1 MEGILEGYHGT
12 TPTAAQNI
20 LSTCSIDV
28 TPFVITDDAG
38 IRLGQNLPNDLGQ
51 GLYLFIDEES
61 KGFSGQQSAKNYSKA
76 YKHEENKI
84 KILKFVFDDQN
95 LTVLNLNDAVTIKM
109 LNKLKNKLHDRIYTQ
124 LPSAI
129 KNNGRRNRA
138 NLDGIFLE
146 FLIKFRY
153 DNRIDYVICD
163 TYTPV
168 YNIEG
173 VRTISNL
180 PNGREI
186 CLRNLSL
193 INWEK
198 VEECE

>member
-1 MEGILEGYHGT
+1 MEGYHGT

-28 TPFVITDDAG
+28 IPFVITNDAG
-38 IRLGQNLPNDLGQ
+38 IVLGQNLPNDLGQ

-61 KGFSGQQSAKNYSKA
+61 KGFSGKQSAKNYSKT

-95 LTVLNLNDAVTIKM
+95 LTVLNLNNTSTVKM
-109 LNKLKNKLHDRIYTQ
+109 LNELKNQLYDRIYTQ
-124 LPSAI
+124 LSSAI
-129 KNNGRRNRA
+129 KNNPRKKRA

-146 FLIKFRY
+146 FLIKFRFC
-153 DNRIDYVICD
+153 DSIDCVICD

-168 YNIEG
+168 YNVGG